1 MSDDLIFREVDEDVR
16 RDRATE
22 MARRYGPYAIAAV
35 VLVIAATAAVVG
47 WREYTASE
55 QQAQGA
61 RFEQAMILLESEK
74 PAEAAEIFEALVAEG
89 SEGYRALA
97 GQQAAAARAAA
108 GDAAGALSAF
118 DRIRRDDDLPDEQ
131 RDLAAIKAAM
141 LALKIEG
148 ADAATERLQPVID
161 GSGPFRGMAREVQA
175 AAQLTAGD
183 SEGAIATLKALT
195 QDATSSA
202 GVKTRAEQFL
212 RALGAE

>member
-1 MSDDLIFREVDEDVR
+1 LSDDLIFREVDEDVR

-35 VLVIAATAAVVG
+35 VLVIAATAAIVG
-47 WREYTASE
+47 WREYTAAE

-61 RFEQAMILLESEK
+61 RFEEAMILLESDK

-89 SEGYRALA
+89 SDGYRALA

-108 GDAAGALSAF
+108 GDDAAALSAF
-118 DRIRRDDDLPDEQ
+118 DRIRRDDDLPAEQ

-141 LALKIEG
+141 LALKTDG

-183 SEGAIATLKALT
+183 RAGAIATLKDLT
-195 QDATSSA
+195 QDATSTA
-202 GVKTRAEQFL
+202 GVKARAEQFL

>member
-108 GDAAGALSAF
+108 GDDAGALSAF
-118 DRIRRDDDLPDEQ
+118 DRIRRDSDLPAEQ

-141 LALKIEG
+141 LALKTQG

-161 GSGPFRGMAREVQA
+161 GSGPFRGVAREVQA

-183 SEGAIATLKALT
+183 SEAAIATLKALT
-195 QDATSSA
+195 QDATSSD
-202 GVKTRAEQFL
+202 GVKARAEQFL